1 MTQDIRE
8 TRIERMLELMDRV
21 ARQMRPDL
29 SEQWPEVELTMPQM
43 KTLILLS
50 NGPLRMS
57 DIADQIGSSYS
68 ATTAMIDRLVEK
80 GLVNRE
86 HSTADRR
93 VVTCRL
99 NERGVETLDAFWQ
112 IQNDRMREIVS
123 VLSPSEADK
132 VIEALEILSGSHE
145 RAQNP
150 TIQTG

>member
-1 MTQDIRE
+1 MTQEVRE
-8 TRIERMLELMDRV
+8 QRIQLMIELMDRV

-43 KTLILLS
+43 KTLILLA

-80 GLVNRE
+80 QLVERE
-86 HSTADRR
+86 HGTADRR

-99 NERGVETLDAFWQ
+99 NERGAETLDAFWRV
-112 IQNDRMREIVS
+112 QNHRMREIAT
-123 VLSPSEADK
+123 VLDADEIDT
-132 VIEALEILSGSHE
+132 VIKALEILSES
-145 RAQNP
+145 QNRLNDGH
-150 TIQTG
+150 ISAA

>member
-1 MTQDIRE
+1 MTQDQRE
-8 TRIERMLELMDRV
+8 DRIQRMIELMDYV

-68 ATTAMIDRLVEK
+68 ATTAMIDRLMEKQLVE
-80 GLVNRE
+80 RE
-86 HSTADRR
+86 HGTTDRR

-99 NERGVETLDAFWQ
+99 NERGAETLDAFWR
-112 IQNDRMREIVS
+112 IQNHRMREIAQ
-123 VLSPSEADK
+123 VLSDDEIAT
-132 VIEALEILSGSHE
+132 VIDALEILHSSQSRIDNGQVS
-145 RAQNP
+145 AA
-150 TIQTG
+150 

>member
-1 MTQDIRE
+1 MTQDIRDS
-8 TRIERMLELMDRV
+8 RIERMIELMDHV

-80 GLVNRE
+80 GLVERQ
-86 HSTADRR
+86 HGTADRR
-93 VVTCRL
+93 VITCHL
-99 NERGVETLDAFWQ
+99 NERGIETLDAFWQ
-112 IQNDRMREIVS
+112 IQNDRLREIAT
-123 VLSPSEADK
+123 VLTPSEIDT
-132 VIEALEILSGSHE
+132 VIEALEILSESQD
-145 RAQNP
+145 RAQNS
-150 TIQTG
+150 TTVR